1 MLNGQIVSAY
11 KSFKIF
17 REKRINLKAEIV
29 LISWKIIFQFLSSYP
44 QGQDKLYLEQQFDCK
59 NAVYMEKIHPYK
71 ERKKRGTNFDIPLAV
86 RSAKKEPELYDISS
100 GSESSD
106 LEVIETEGP
115 IPQPKEGKII
125 EYAEISSSDDD
136 HVEQLNNP
144 APHHLIQNFF
154 DEPPLKKTKVESQ
167 SSGSQGTN

>member
-1 MLNGQIVSAY
+1 MSDYIFQD

-71 ERKKRGTNFDIPLAV
+71 ERKKRGTNFDIPLSV
-86 RSAKKEPELYDISS
+86 RSAKKVPEIYDISS

-136 HVEQLNNP
+136 NVEQLNNP